1 MSVCVKLPISLLFLY
16 HYLCVY
22 VYVCFLTAPLGF
34 LARRAGRLRS
44 LQHVISAGCGVV
56 ALYWFFGEVLV
67 YLLVLALLSYPLLRL
82 TRLKCTAWSGKAL
95 ACIAVVYLL
104 TWSVCIEMRL
114 LVT

>member
-1 MSVCVKLPISLLFLY
+1 MESCSDRRTGACDRK
-16 HYLCVY
+16 
-22 VYVCFLTAPLGF
+22 AQGF

-95 ACIAVVYLL
+95 ACIALVYLL
-104 TWSVCIEMRL
+104 TWSVCIKLRL
-114 LVT
+114 PVTQLFLRSPQC